1 MRTWKSSSEQSGSRW
16 TGPQIKISKALKL
29 DRLVFC
35 LSKWK
40 SLKLSLLDWW
50 WWLLRWR
57 SMVVGLIWAQI
68 GGVWP
73 WVFTLQP
80 RVDGEDVFL
89 AMGLREDEQ
98 ESCGDLGMGLCWIF
112 WVFFFFFFFCFCFP
126 RKFLGLGLLEI
137 SLFTEFMG
145 LICCRIRCWLC

>member
-1 MRTWKSSSEQSGSRW
+1 MMRTWRSSGGRSGSRW

-35 LSKWK
+35 LPNWK
-40 SLKLSLLDWW
+40 SLKLSLLDGW

-57 SMVVGLIWAQI
+57 LVVVGLIWAQI
-68 GGVWP
+68 SGVWP

-80 RVDGEDVFL
+80 WVSGEDGFS
-89 AMGLREDEQ
+89 AMGLREEEQ
-98 ESCGDLGMGLCWIF
+98 ESYGDLGMGLCWIF
-112 WVFFFFFFFCFCFP
+112 WSFFFSVCFP
-126 RKFLGLGLLEI
+126 KKFLGLGLLEI
-137 SLFTEFMG
+137 SLFSEFMS